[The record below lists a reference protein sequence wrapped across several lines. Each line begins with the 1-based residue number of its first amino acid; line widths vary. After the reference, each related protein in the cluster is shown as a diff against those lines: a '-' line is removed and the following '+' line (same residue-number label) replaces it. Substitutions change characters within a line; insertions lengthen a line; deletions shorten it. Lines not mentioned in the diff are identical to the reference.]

1 MSMSEAFSLFY
12 TLIKLYYTE
21 SSELSQPSSLAQ
33 DWIPLCQA
41 QAGKGFPDVRQNER
55 EIKFIRVGD
64 AVGTVGQ
71 LKGERT
77 LNGGPWSTFIPRVQ
91 GVGQGSRGSSADRMR
106 HVYWAEGR
114 VGQIPSPCG
123 LGGETGYTVLLIV
136 TTCGGR
142 KDDRVWFCPFLHS
155 KTLLGFIC
163 SSVLGSPHS
172 PLEAKNSGVIHGS

>member
-1 MSMSEAFSLFY
+1 M
-12 TLIKLYYTE
+12 
-21 SSELSQPSSLAQ
+21 
-33 DWIPLCQA
+33 
-41 QAGKGFPDVRQNER
+41 
-55 EIKFIRVGD
+55 GD

-71 LKGERT
+71 LKGEPMF
-77 LNGGPWSTFIPRVQ
+77 NWGPSSTFIPRVQ
-91 GVGQGSRGSSADRMR
+91 GVGQGSCGSFADRMR

-136 TTCGGR
+136 TTCGGG
-142 KDDRVWFCPFLHS
+142 KDDRVWFFPFLHS

-172 PLEAKNSGVIHGS
+172 PLEAKNFRVVHGS